1 MRAVVAGYGS
11 IGARHAR
18 ILTEL
23 GCQVALVSTRK
34 IVEFPCYPSLGEA
47 VAKIDPDYVVV
58 ANRTHDHWQ
67 TLSALAELNYT
78 GQVLV
83 EKPLFDGPSP
93 HLRHNF
99 AHCFV
104 GYNLR
109 FHPVV
114 QKLSAALKGERILSA
129 QAYVGQ
135 YLPHWRPHT
144 DYRSSYSAHKSLGG
158 GVLRDLSHELDL
170 IQWLLGR
177 WTKLA
182 SLMGHH
188 SHLEIDSEDVV
199 AILMATEHCPVV
211 TVQLNYL
218 DRIVHRDITINT
230 DNHTFRADLIHGT
243 LQIDED
249 REDFVTDRDVSFVA
263 QHRAVLQGNHE
274 SLCTFAEGMAIVETI
289 DAAEHAFQ
297 KEMWVKR

>member
-1 MRAVVAGYGS
+1 MRAVVVGYGS

-18 ILTEL
+18 ILSEL
-23 GCQVALVSTRK
+23 GCAVTIVSKQKVADFPCYSTLDEAVALV
-34 IVEFPCYPSLGEA
+34 A
-47 VAKIDPDYVVV
+47 PDYVVI

-67 TLSALAELNYT
+67 TLSALAELNYS
-78 GQVLV
+78 GKVLI
-83 EKPLFDGPSP
+83 EKPLFDGPRPSLQ
-93 HLRHNF
+93 HHF

-114 QKLSAALKGERILSA
+114 QKLSAAIKGERILSA

-135 YLPHWRPHT
+135 YLPHWRPDS
-144 DYRSSYSAHKSLGG
+144 DYRTSYSARKAQGG

-170 IQWLLGR
+170 VQWLLGR

-182 SLMGHH
+182 SLLGQH
-188 SHLEIDSEDVV
+188 SQLEIDSEDVV

-218 DRIVHRDITINT
+218 DRTVHREIIINT
-230 DNHTFRADLIHGT
+230 EDHTFRTDLIHGT
-243 LQIDED
+243 LEVDKIQQ
-249 REDFVTDRDVSFVA
+249 DFVTDRDLSYVA
-263 QHRAVLQGNHE
+263 QHRAVLHGDHE
-274 SLCTFAEGMAIVETI
+274 NLCAFADGMATVELI
-289 DAAEHAFQ
+289 DAVEKAFQ
-297 KEMWVKR
+297 KEVWVKP